1 MKKLTL
7 IFSMVFLTLGIAQC
21 KGKDDGGEL
30 AVGSKKVTIA
40 YPNWAAEVAITHL
53 AKIALDDH
61 GYETKIM
68 MLEPG
73 PIYASLA
80 KGDVDLLLGA
90 WLPNTHVAY
99 WDEYGENI
107 DKIGMSYAGG
117 TTGLVVPAYVE
128 EKSIEDL
135 IAAKDKYNSEI
146 VGIGSGAGIYAS
158 TERAIKEYNL
168 PFTQITSSGP
178 AMFAS
183 LEKAVNQNKAVVV
196 TGWEPHYMWDRFELR
211 YLEDP
216 KKIYPLDSAMI
227 VSRKGFTED
236 QPELA
241 NFFENFFIED
251 KYLYDL
257 MEKFKEAD
265 DELKVAEQWYN
276 ENKDYM
282 LKMWE

>member
-1 MKKLTL
+1 
-7 IFSMVFLTLGIAQC
+7 MVFLTLGIVHC
-21 KGKDDGGEL
+21 KGKDDGGE
-30 AVGSKKVTIA
+30 AVASKKVTIA

-53 AKIALDDH
+53 AKIVLDDH
-61 GYETKIM
+61 GYEAKIM

-90 WLPNTHVAY
+90 WLPNTHASY
-99 WDEYGENI
+99 WEEYGENI

-117 TTGLVVPAYVE
+117 TTGLVVPDYVE

-135 IAAKDKYNSEI
+135 IAAKDKYNGEI
-146 VGIGSGAGIYAS
+146 VGIGSGAGIHAN
-158 TERAIKEYNL
+158 TEKAIKEYDL
-168 PFTQITSSGP
+168 PLKQITSSGP

-183 LEKAVNQNKAVVV
+183 LEKAINQNKAVVV
-196 TGWEPHYMWDRFELR
+196 TGWEPHYMWDRFDLR

-216 KKIYPLDSAMI
+216 KEVFPLDSALI
-227 VSRKGFTED
+227 VARKGFAEA

-241 NFFENFFIED
+241 KFFKNFFLED

-257 MEKFKEAD
+257 MDKFKEAD